1 MPDSSSTSSGGWPDR
16 DGPVVKVVVAYAH
29 PCAESYVASVRDR
42 VMSGLSAAGCE
53 PLLIDLYESSYDP
66 YLPLPVA
73 DAQSLDGA
81 ESLVLVHPTWWTSHP
96 AILLAWITQ
105 ATDTGLPG
113 VRSLV
118 SVTTLGGSKLANRLA
133 GEAGAR
139 VIDRAVR
146 RQLVEHPPHRR
157 MALYGLDQSTPERR
171 QAFLDRV
178 ETRIGG
184 LVR

>member
-1 MPDSSSTSSGGWPDR
+1 M
-16 DGPVVKVVVAYAH
+16 KVVIAYAH
-29 PCAESYVASVRDR
+29 PCADSYVAAVRDR

-53 PLLIDLYESSYDP
+53 PLLIDLYEASYDP

-73 DAQSLDGA
+73 DARALDGA

-96 AILLAWITQ
+96 AILLAWIAQ
-105 ATDTGLPG
+105 ATDTRLPD
-113 VRSLV
+113 VRTLV

-133 GEAGAR
+133 GESGAR

-146 RQLVEHPPHRR
+146 TALPQRPPHRR
-157 MALYGLDQSTPERR
+157 LALYGLDKSTPQRR
-171 QAFLDRV
+171 QEFLDRV
-178 ETRIGG
+178 ESRIGE